1 MTREAN
7 LSEQSDSPAELTAGE
22 MFESIRVLQL
32 PPSDDWRRS
41 VLPSERKVVSGWD
54 TGWLVTHADTG
65 AGGTVLGLERTGQLG
80 VAEGDMPLIVHQ
92 SREHLRT
99 TNHPSAA

>member
-7 LSEQSDSPAELTAGE
+7 LSEQSDSPAELPAGE

-54 TGWLVTHADTG
+54 TGWRVPHADTRAGQTVAAMAMHASEVRRDGVG
-65 AGGTVLGLERTGQLG
+65 A
-80 VAEGDMPLIVHQ
+80 
-92 SREHLRT
+92 
-99 TNHPSAA
+99 

>member
-1 MTREAN
+1 MARPSSHLLTREAN

-65 AGGTVLGLERTGQLG
+65 AGKTA
-80 VAEGDMPLIVHQ
+80 VAMARCMQ
-92 SREHLRT
+92 AR
-99 TNHPSAA
+99 